1 MNGNQ
6 NFVVVLD
13 ISEENA
19 VSASPT
25 KNDDDI
31 AGMNDKAVKKA
42 SAGKHLTFFLDD
54 EEYAVEILKV
64 HEIIGMLPV
73 THVPGAPQ
81 YVLGILNLRGNVIPV
96 VDLRSKFGMHRT
108 EETSET
114 CIIVVQAR
122 GIRMGAVVDRVS
134 EVMDIT
140 EDEIQETPSFGVNV
154 NTNFILGIGKTSGKV
169 KLLLDIDEVLTTDE
183 AIEMKAVA
191 KEVHKT
197 VSEAA

>member
-1 MNGNQ
+1 M
-6 NFVVVLD
+6 
-13 ISEENA
+13 
-19 VSASPT
+19 SAST
-25 KNDDDI
+25 TENDDV
-31 AGMNDKAVKKA
+31 MPRMKDKAVKKA
-42 SAGKHLTFFLDD
+42 AAGKYVTFFLDD

-73 THVPGAPQ
+73 THVPGAPL
-81 YVLGILNLRGNVIPV
+81 YVLGILNLRGTVIPV
-96 VDLRSKFGMHRT
+96 VDLRTKFGMPQT

-114 CIIVVQAR
+114 CIVVVQVR

-134 EVMDIT
+134 EVMDISQ
-140 EDEIQETPSFGVNV
+140 DEIQETPSFGVNV
-154 NTNFILGIGKTSGKV
+154 NTNFILGIGKSSGNV

-191 KEVHKT
+191 KEVQKN